1 MERGIAIDIG
11 SNAVRAVIGE
21 LSADGKLVVLEQFRE
36 PVRLGREVFTEGR
49 ISEQTIERLLVA
61 LKGFQSSGKTFKV
74 TKMRAVA
81 TSAMR
86 EAHNQDE
93 VLVRAKEILDC
104 PIEII
109 PGDEEARLVSEGVQA
124 FVSIKGKRAA
134 LLDIGGGSTEVSI
147 LDDGAIILSESVKV
161 GSLRLL
167 EIAEKSGNLLK
178 KMITNYSRNLMGRL
192 LERVNSG
199 EKAEV
204 FIGTGGN
211 CDALLSLQETFLK
224 LKAPVLKLSS
234 LKEISKELGL
244 LSIDE
249 RVKKLGLRP
258 DRADVIYPASLFII
272 IVLETLGFEEMIIPK
287 VGLKE
292 GVLLELLSTEPK
304 KVSQRQITLFAEEL
318 LKRFRCD
325 VKHARAVSA
334 VALKIY
340 DALPGTKQSDEE
352 RTLLRLAG
360 LLHDIGDS
368 ISPESHH
375 KHSYYIIQ
383 QTPFVGINFTQR
395 EIIALAARYHRKSHP
410 SLKHE
415 GFKKLSDNA
424 KQVVRKLAGIL
435 RIAEALEQEHK
446 SSSLAIEVA
455 CSQSQLIITI
465 HSNGDDAELEKWKA
479 KKRADLF
486 EDVFKREVIIQ

>member
-1 MERGIAIDIG
+1 MERGLAIDIG

-21 LSADGKLVVLEQFRE
+21 ISDDGKLIVLEQFRE
-36 PVRLGREVFTEGR
+36 SVRLGREVFSEGK
-49 ISEQTIERLLVA
+49 ISEETIEKLLVA
-61 LKGFQSSGKTFKV
+61 LKGFQASGKAYKV
-74 TKMRAVA
+74 SKMRAVA

-86 EAHNQDE
+86 EATNQDE
-93 VLVRAKEILDC
+93 VLEKARAILDC

-124 FVSIKGKRAA
+124 FVDIKGKRAA

-178 KMITNYSRNLMGRL
+178 RMISQYSRSLIGRL
-192 LERVNSG
+192 LERVKSG

-224 LKAPVLKLSS
+224 IKSPNLQLSS
-234 LKEISKELGL
+234 LKEISKELGA
-244 LSIDE
+244 LSIED
-249 RVKKLGLRP
+249 RIKRLGLRP

-272 IVLETLGFEEMIIPK
+272 IVLETLGFDELVVPK

-304 KVSQRQITLFAEEL
+304 KVSQRQLTLFAEEL

-325 VKHARAVSA
+325 VKHARAVASIC
-334 VALKIY
+334 LKIY
-340 DALPGTKQSDEE
+340 DALPETKLTDEE
-352 RTLLRLAG
+352 RTLLRLSA

-368 ISPESHH
+368 ISPEGHH

-383 QTPFVGINFTQR
+383 QTPFVGINFKQR
-395 EIIALAARYHRKSHP
+395 EIVALAARYHRKSHP
-410 SLKHE
+410 SLKHD
-415 GFKKLSDNA
+415 GFKKLSESDRE
-424 KQVVRKLAGIL
+424 VVRKLAGIL
-435 RIAEALEQEHK
+435 RIAEALEQEHRNT
-446 SSSLAIEVA
+446 SLNIEAA
-455 CSQSQLIITI
+455 CSQNQLILTIT
-465 HSNGDDAELEKWKA
+465 GDEVDVDLEKWKA
-479 KKRADLF
+479 KKRSDLF
-486 EDVFKREVIIQ
+486 EEVFKRELIIQ